1 MICARPK
8 QNGRAHIFYFYLI
21 NFLIWLDFF
30 LDLHYNHIGL
40 CIYTMANKKKIGGV
54 GMKPLEKLTKAQI
67 AAFCLM
73 SLCAGI
79 MIGVGGTAFLLSRA
93 IFGEWGRLIGSIF
106 FSLGILAIVMFEMK
120 LFTGLISDMP
130 EMGAKNWWKLP
141 VCFLGNMLG
150 VLFAAILVYY
160 SPLSEKVVPEAQAMM
175 QAKLDT
181 QLWGIKGL
189 CSAILCGFLITL
201 SIGAVNYAPRKKL
214 STTVGVMFPIIVF
227 AFCGFDHSVANTLYC
242 FFLGFSGKAVLYI
255 LVCVLGNII
264 GGVILPILS
273 LFRIWSNKDVAKSQA
288 NQENEEK

>member
-1 MICARPK
+1 
-8 QNGRAHIFYFYLI
+8 
-21 NFLIWLDFF
+21 
-30 LDLHYNHIGL
+30 
-40 CIYTMANKKKIGGV
+40 
-54 GMKPLEKLTKAQI
+54 MKPLEKLTKAQF

-73 SLCAGI
+73 SFCAGI
-79 MIGVGGTAFLLSRA
+79 MIGMGGTAFLLARSLY
-93 IFGEWGRLIGSIF
+93 EDWGRLIGSLL

-160 SPLSEKVVPEAQAMM
+160 SPLADSVIPEAQTMM
-175 QAKLDT
+175 KAKLDAEY
-181 QLWGIKGL
+181 WGVKAL
-189 CSAILCGFLITL
+189 CSSTLCGFLITL
-201 SIGAVNYAPRKKL
+201 SIGSVNYAPRKKL

-242 FFLGFSGKAVLYI
+242 FFLGFSGKAVVYI

-273 LFRIWSNKDVAKSQA
+273 LFRIWSNKPVEKRT
-288 NQENEEK
+288 EHEEEKQAE

>member
-1 MICARPK
+1 
-8 QNGRAHIFYFYLI
+8 
-21 NFLIWLDFF
+21 
-30 LDLHYNHIGL
+30 
-40 CIYTMANKKKIGGV
+40 
-54 GMKPLEKLTKAQI
+54 MKPLEKLTKAQFVS
-67 AAFCLM
+67 FCLM

-79 MIGVGGTAFLLSRA
+79 MIGVGGTAFLLARSYY
-93 IFGEWGRLIGSIF
+93 GEWGRLIGSLL

-130 EMGAKNWWKLP
+130 EMGAKNWWRLP
-141 VCFLGNMLG
+141 VCFLGNMTG
-150 VLFAAILVYY
+150 VLLTSILVFY
-160 SPLSEKVVPEAQAMM
+160 SPLKGSVVPEAQVMM
-175 QAKLDT
+175 QAKLDAEYWA
-181 QLWGIKGL
+181 LNAL

-273 LFRIWSNKDVAKSQA
+273 LFRTWSNRDRAKA
-288 NQENEEK
+288 EEKAENTEEKQA